1 MLTYEEILDKIV
13 KERGI
18 SKEEVEKKINKKM
31 EEFKDLITKEGA
43 AYIVA
48 HELGI
53 RLVSSSSRLKIGNII
68 PGLRRVD
75 FVGRVLKIYP
85 KIKYER
91 NGKENEVQSILVGDE
106 TGRIRVAIW
115 SKGIIGKI
123 EDLKEGDVVRVSGA
137 YSRENKFGKSEVHLR
152 DSSKLEINPNGV
164 DVPPLEE
171 LWQKIERVDIATLEE
186 GRFEIKGTLVYIF
199 EPTEFNACPK
209 CGRKLVGNIC
219 EEHGEVEPVKAK
231 VQSIILDDGTGNV
244 RVTLFRDL
252 ANNFNY
258 KLGEELV
265 VVGDSKFNDVSGSY
279 EIIARSI
286 RKANPEQEIKKLE
299 EEFNF

>member
-1 MLTYEEILDKIV
+1 MLTYEEILNKIV
-13 KERGI
+13 EERGI
-18 SKEEVEKKINKKM
+18 SKEEAEKKINKKM

-85 KIKYER
+85 KIKYQR

-106 TGRIRVAIW
+106 TGRVRVAIW
-115 SKGIIGKI
+115 SSNIIKQI
-123 EDLKEGDVVRVSGA
+123 ENLKEGDLVRISGA
-137 YSRENKFGKSEVHLR
+137 YSKENKFGKSEVHLR
-152 DSSKLEINPNGV
+152 DSSKLEINPKGDFNI
-164 DVPPLEE
+164 PPLED
-171 LWQKIERVDIATLEE
+171 LWQKTERVDIATLEE
-186 GRFEIKGTLVYIF
+186 GRFEVKGTLVYIF
-199 EPTEFNACPK
+199 EPIEFNACPK
-209 CGRKLVGNIC
+209 CGKKLVGNIC
-219 EEHGEVEPVKAK
+219 EEHGEVEPVKSK

-252 ANNFNY
+252 AKNFDY
-258 KLGEELV
+258 KLGDELIV
-265 VVGDSKFNDVSGSY
+265 IGDSKFNDVSGSY
-279 EIIARSI
+279 EIIARNI
-286 RKANPEQEIKKLE
+286 RKINPEEEIKKLE
-299 EEFNF
+299 KEF